1 MGGLVGREGRNRCA
15 EQEEG
20 QVTGGKVEGRKELG
34 QGIEKEG
41 ARR

>member
-20 QVTGGKVEGRKELG
+20 RKELG

-41 ARR
+41 SRR